1 MRASGLHL
9 VAACDAHNRQLVSR
23 RRILKYSMYT
33 MIQALTVRATAGHA
47 AVRGIG
53 QERPVF
59 QISQNIAH
67 PGRTENGTP
76 GPMSV
81 LPRQFNQR
89 SYRRVVEYMRGTR
102 SVHTQRPQARA
113 VAQAAGGG
121 RLENLCKRWRTE
133 QTEQTFPKGSSALNF
148 GYHVRA
154 LLLACT
160 TTRSS
165 QGAPSALRVPR
176 ASGFPRSHTRIG
188 ITTVLSAHTTVAFHP
203 IHPST
208 YCTQNMTC
216 RFRGP
221 LEPRVSPKYQL
232 LKFPS

>member
-1 MRASGLHL
+1 MPRASGLHL

-23 RRILKYSMYT
+23 RRSLKYSMYT
-33 MIQALTVRATAGHA
+33 MIQALEYGQPPGVRLL
-47 AVRGIG
+47 RGVD
-53 QERPVF
+53 QKRPVF

-67 PGRTENGTP
+67 PGRTENGMP

-89 SYRRVVEYMRGTR
+89 SYRRVVEYMRGAG

-176 ASGFPRSHTRIG
+176 ASDFPRSHARIC
-188 ITTVLSAHTTVAFHP
+188 ITTVLSTHTTVALHP
-203 IHPST
+203 LHPT
-208 YCTQNMTC
+208 GRRT
-216 RFRGP
+216 
-221 LEPRVSPKYQL
+221 
-232 LKFPS
+232 